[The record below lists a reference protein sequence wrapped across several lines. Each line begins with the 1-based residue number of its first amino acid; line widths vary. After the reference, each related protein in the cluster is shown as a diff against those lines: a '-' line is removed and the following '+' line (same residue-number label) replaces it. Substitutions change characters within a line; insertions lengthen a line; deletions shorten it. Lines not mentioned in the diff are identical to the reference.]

1 VPRLQAIK
9 ETAMT
14 KTRGTGLLM
23 VWNDID
29 SEYEAEFNRWYDE
42 EHVPRLL
49 QVPGFLNAGRYAAL
63 KGGPKYLAMYELE
76 DHNVLR
82 SAAYLDTVRYQPS
95 AQRARIGTS
104 RVGRNFLRNVYR
116 QIYPVHTHPIELTMG
131 MPPFLQMGR
140 IDVPAAIEEEFN
152 DWYNTAYIPGYLA
165 VPGCSGARRFVAV
178 EGQPKYL
185 TVYEFEHAW
194 VSESEA
200 WSRARAS
207 NPWTRRVQPNLRHDE
222 GSPGVYRRISPT

>member
-63 KGGPKYLAMYELE
+63 KGGPKY
-76 DHNVLR
+76 
-82 SAAYLDTVRYQPS
+82 
-95 AQRARIGTS
+95 
-104 RVGRNFLRNVYR
+104 
-116 QIYPVHTHPIELTMG
+116 
-131 MPPFLQMGR
+131 
-140 IDVPAAIEEEFN
+140 
-152 DWYNTAYIPGYLA
+152 
-165 VPGCSGARRFVAV
+165 
-178 EGQPKYL
+178 
-185 TVYEFEHAW
+185 
-194 VSESEA
+194 
-200 WSRARAS
+200 
-207 NPWTRRVQPNLRHDE
+207 
-222 GSPGVYRRISPT
+222 